1 MLCPPNAEDV
11 KERYFENI
19 IKNKGASQI
28 RVRKMEKKNIGR
40 YIFFISKNNRTS
52 KWLKITKF
60 PRSKKLIILL
70 IFFVLV
76 TKLKEKG
83 TKRKH
88 ENKKKDYNLRNQVYV
103 ESTKRRSDKF
113 DSEDI

>member
-52 KWLKITKF
+52 K
-60 PRSKKLIILL
+60 
-70 IFFVLV
+70 
-76 TKLKEKG
+76 
-83 TKRKH
+83 
-88 ENKKKDYNLRNQVYV
+88 
-103 ESTKRRSDKF
+103 
-113 DSEDI
+113 